1 MNVLGAANIPE
12 ITNTGFADD
21 ADIPAEYKGYVYS
34 ARKLGIINGV
44 PSGDELYFKPDE
56 PITRAQASVILN
68 NILGYS
74 ATAGMHYNDEIP
86 AWAQTSID
94 ALRELGIYPVSGGA
108 ANPAAMLTKED
119 TAKML
124 FNLMTLLDE

>member
-1 MNVLGAANIPE
+1 MYLIVH
-12 ITNTGFADD
+12 
-21 ADIPAEYKGYVYS
+21 KG
-34 ARKLGIINGV
+34 
-44 PSGDELYFKPDE
+44 ELYLTEVKNTFTHPSYNG
-56 PITRAQASVILN
+56 PLWPHNAQASVILN